1 MTGKVLRHVASSGAT
16 GCKVEGGGQAE
27 TDTRQGNHHDLAAAL
42 QQKTEFSLAEKRKLL
57 LDVELSYDSYIKV
70 GDKYFQ
76 PAAEED
82 QDGAGE
88 GAEQGDLT
96 RSPCCAGKC
105 SIS

>member
-1 MTGKVLRHVASSGAT
+1 MGKRKPVHGREITNEA
-16 GCKVEGGGQAE
+16 
-27 TDTRQGNHHDLAAAL
+27 LAAAL